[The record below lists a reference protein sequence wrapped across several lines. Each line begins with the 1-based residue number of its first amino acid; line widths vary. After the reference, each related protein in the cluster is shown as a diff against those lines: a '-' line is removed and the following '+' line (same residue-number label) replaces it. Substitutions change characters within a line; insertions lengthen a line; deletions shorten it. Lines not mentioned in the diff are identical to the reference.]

1 MPTPPPVITP
11 VPTPAPQRGDRA
23 TFSDRVDAFVSWL
36 EIAGAEFQAVA
47 DNVYSNA
54 TIAEGSGSVAAVGL
68 GIIGAS
74 PLIPNVDDATIASGF
89 YYINATTIGTLPLAA
104 ATATIY
110 HKVYGTAGFQLL
122 NYAGSNRVFF
132 RTRTASA
139 WAAWKELANL
149 DSPTFTGTVSG
160 ITKAMVGLGNV
171 DNTSDANKPVS
182 TAQQTALNAKLNL
195 TGGTVTGGLT
205 LSSNFTLSST
215 APAVRFTET
224 DQAGALGEFRIM
236 GEAGALRMDR
246 NTAAAKDFSTFDTPI
261 NISSAGAITLT
272 AVTCSGLLNANLGL
286 SVAGAY
292 TAINGGALGTLANNG
307 YMQIGGQG
315 GLNTIFDYTNI
326 QARNNGAAT
335 VLNLNSLGGLVQ
347 VGAGG
352 FASGST
358 ITSTTT
364 ITSNG
369 RIFASNTGD
378 DKISLR
384 SGVTDRGHIGAD
396 ASTCFKV
403 ANAAFSQYV
412 LNLDNSGNLVASG
425 NITANSDERLKKDW
439 EDLAEDFLH
448 HLARVKH
455 GTYTRIDT
463 GERQA
468 GASAQDFR
476 TFLPEVVPAN
486 HESGALSLAY
496 GNAAL
501 LAAIK
506 LAQKV
511 EVLEQRITDLEKA
524 AKA

>member
-54 TIAEGSGSVAAVGL
+54 TIAEGSGDVAAVGL

-89 YYINATTIGTLPLAA
+89 YYINATTTGTLPLAA
-104 ATATIY
+104 STATIY

-139 WAAWKELANL
+139 WAAWEELANL

-171 DNTSDANKPVS
+171 DNTSDADKPVS

-236 GEAGALRMDR
+236 GEAAAWRVDR

-261 NISSAGAITLT
+261 SISSAGAITLT
-272 AVTCSGLLNANLGL
+272 SVTCSGLLNANAG
-286 SVAGAY
+286 VQINNAGALI
-292 TAINGGALGTLANNG
+292 TGGALATLANNG
-307 YMQIGGQG
+307 YLQTGINSS
-315 GLNTIFDYTNI
+315 LNLVFDYTNV
-326 QARNNGAAT
+326 QARNNGTAT
-335 VLNLNSLGGLVQ
+335 TLNLNALGGLVQ
-347 VGAGG
+347 CGAGLNVVG
-352 FASGST
+352 NATVSSFNSINLGVFQNTSNDKIGLYEGATPRGYLGANSGNCFIAINSANT
-358 ITSTTT
+358 IAATT
-364 ITSNG
+364 I
-369 RIFASNTGD
+369 
-378 DKISLR
+378 
-384 SGVTDRGHIGAD
+384 
-396 ASTCFKV
+396 
-403 ANAAFSQYV
+403 
-412 LNLDNSGNLVASG
+412 DNSGNLTAAG

-439 EDLAEDFLH
+439 EHLAEDFLYRV
-448 HLARVKH
+448 ARVKI
-455 GTYTRIDT
+455 GTYTRIDS

-468 GASAQDFR
+468 GASAQDMQAI
-476 TFLPEVVPAN
+476 LPEVVPVN
-486 HESGALSLAY
+486 QETGVLSLAY
-496 GNAAL
+496 GNVAL
-501 LAAIK
+501 LTAIK

-511 EVLEQRITDLEKA
+511 EALEQRILDLEKA
-524 AKA
+524 ANK